1 MSIENQIERINQNIS
16 NTYTELEALGA
27 DAPDNKNSDNLA
39 ATVQSVKAILY
50 TNQDLTED
58 QKEQARKNIGLVS
71 GQNVDEA
78 IENYLEE
85 NSQDIA
91 TLTVTLGSTTYVYN
105 GGTAVTINIP
115 DADNTFY

>member
-1 MSIENQIERINQNIS
+1 MAVTILTSDDKK
-16 NTYTELEALGA
+16 ELETKILEI
-27 DAPDNKNSDNLA
+27 KE
-39 ATVQSVKAILY
+39 KA
-50 TNQDLTED
+50 ED
-58 QKEQARKNIGLVS
+58 S

-91 TLTVTLGSTTYVYN
+91 TLTITLGSTTYVYN

-115 DADNTFY
+115 DADNASY